1 MHIIMYSN
9 IIERETPLKVVFYE
23 TQQGK
28 QPCRDF
34 LLALEK
40 DDRREVG
47 ADIFAAQ
54 KGFPLGLPLCRKM
67 NKELWEIRS
76 TVSDGICRVFF
87 TVDGNAMI
95 LLHGFKKKSDKTPLK
110 EIGIAKKRL
119 NDYKERNK

>member
-1 MHIIMYSN
+1 MKKITLDRMHNIMYSN
-9 IIERETPLKVVFYE
+9 NIERETPLEVVFYE

-67 NKELWEIRS
+67 NKDYGKFAQQFQTEYAE
-76 TVSDGICRVFF
+76 FF
-87 TVDGNAMI
+87 
-95 LLHGFKKKSDKTPLK
+95 L
-110 EIGIAKKRL
+110 RL
-119 NDYKERNK
+119 TATR